1 MSNITN
7 ETKAIFANLQESFET
22 ASPDQGMGS
31 LGEWP
36 TKGEH
41 ACYVLSMDVGEGKF
55 RQTGDQQEFPALSVQ
70 FHYQLCE
77 DPDRT
82 EPLIWNGA
90 PMVIPNDPSL
100 LTHEGSQIRAK
111 IELGRLKG
119 HLKTIIGRDPNN
131 LENAVEEVDNK
142 LKSDNTVACMVICQY
157 TQRGET
163 TYKSEKLKSL
173 LSI

>member
-7 ETKAIFANLQESFET
+7 ETKAIFANLQESFESAT
-22 ASPDQGMGS
+22 ADQGMGI

-41 ACYVLSMDVGEGKF
+41 ACYVLSVDVSEGSF
-55 RQTGDQQEFPALSVQ
+55 RQTDDKQEFPALSVQ

-77 DPDRT
+77 DPDRA

-90 PMVIPNDPSL
+90 PMTIPNDPKA

-119 HLKTIIGRDPNN
+119 HLKTILGREPSN
-131 LENAVEEVDNK
+131 LGNDLQEIESK
-142 LKSDNTVACMVICQY
+142 LNSDNTVACIVNCIY
-157 TQRGET
+157 TQRGEQ
-163 TYKSEKLKSL
+163 TYRSEKLKEL
-173 LSI
+173 LSV